1 MLKIIIFGTAIILL
15 CLAGLGIYKITKPH
29 RSVAGAETAATITA
43 EKLYMEFAQAEDKAN
58 ARWVGKVI
66 EVSGVISAV
75 SEAENYISISLA
87 ASGQGGIN
95 CSFSRKELD
104 AADKFKKGDP
114 ITIKGK
120 CTGFLI
126 DVNMV
131 DCVTQ
136 K

>member
-43 EKLYMEFAQAEDKAN
+43 EKLYMEFAHAEDKAN
-58 ARWVGKVI
+58 VKWVGKVI
-66 EVSGVISAV
+66 EVNGVIYEV
-75 SEAENYISISLA
+75 GEAENYISISLA

-104 AADKFKKGDP
+104 AADKFKKGDT

-120 CTGFLI
+120 CTGFLM

-131 DCVTQ
+131 DCITL